1 MILGAETFRQEDS
14 ASRRRKAEQTK
25 RSRQR
30 QKEKRLLELERK
42 RERNK
47 TTSGQ
52 YGGGK
57 GNSLHWNDFPNLEC
71 AAYIPSWRNC
81 FSEGGYNRER
91 VRAFFVFLFSLFTL
105 FIYLLFFHT
114 QLCFDWGVR
123 GSARIRRCGGR
134 SPHVFSEVKG
144 ALKRKTKKSE
154 GGEFGSKVPGLLL
167 LWRCRGNWAKEQ
179 DKKIGWS
186 FTNTRLKRRE
196 ESVEVTSL
204 PKYQV
209 GNTALLEANTKGRG
223 CNLFYI
229 SSFCIHSQMYATL
242 LVRFS

>member
-1 MILGAETFRQEDS
+1 MQEEEE
-14 ASRRRKAEQTK
+14 RKKGTGFDEDPRKKKSIK
-25 RSRQR
+25 RSCKQ
-30 QKEKRLLELERK
+30 QQWHKNWVESTLYW
-42 RERNK
+42 
-47 TTSGQ
+47 S
-52 YGGGK
+52 
-57 GNSLHWNDFPNLEC
+57 DFPSLEC

-81 FSEGGYNRER
+81 FSRGWYARER
-91 VRAFFVFLFSLFTL
+91 VRAFFFFLFSLFTL

-114 QLCFDWGVR
+114 QLCFDWGAR
-123 GSARIRRCGGR
+123 GGARIRRCGGR

-196 ESVEVTSL
+196 ESVEATSL